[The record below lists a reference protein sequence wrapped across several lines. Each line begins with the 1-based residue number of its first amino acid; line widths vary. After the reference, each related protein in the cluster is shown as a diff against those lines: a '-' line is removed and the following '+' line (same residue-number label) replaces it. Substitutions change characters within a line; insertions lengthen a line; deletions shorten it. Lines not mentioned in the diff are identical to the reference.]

1 MFLIHFKAMGLY
13 VYASTESIM
22 KNALKK
28 VFLNKFFY
36 EQIDTVDGDILKINC
51 SGTIERSEF
60 QTHQN
65 FKFGGWYNDYDIYY
79 TMHEQLLLDM
89 CGCFGVDEDDIIML
103 LDYGYSADEIE
114 AMLMDYDMISETVNA
129 VKNMEEPYTICG

>member
-1 MFLIHFKAMGLY
+1 
-13 VYASTESIM
+13 M

-36 EQIDTVDGDILKINC
+36 ERIDTVDGDILKINC
-51 SGTIERSEF
+51 TGAIERSGF
-60 QTHQN
+60 DTHRDL
-65 FKFGGWYNDYDIYY
+65 KFGGWYDDYDMYY
-79 TMHEQLLLDM
+79 TMHEQLILDM
-89 CGCFGVDEDDIIML
+89 CGCFGVDEDDVIML